1 MVRKR
6 GNAAVELMSLQ
17 FVSALAAIV
26 VIDLVLAGDN
36 AIVIALAARKV
47 PRHLQRRAILWG
59 TVGAIAVRSTL
70 TIVVVWL
77 LKIPGLLLAGGALLI
92 WIAYKLLVPE
102 QENGHSSE
110 DGSASFL
117 GAMRTIIVAD
127 TVMGLDNVLAVAGA
141 AHGSYLLVVLGL
153 LISVPIV
160 VWGSTLILKFI
171 ERHPAFVY
179 VGAGVLAATAV
190 KMMLQEPLLARH
202 LPPSDLVKAL
212 LYLVVVPGVLW
223 AGFARNHRRL
233 ESRIHARLASFA
245 DASLGVFRNSNSD
258 QGDTAMKRV
267 LIPVDGS
274 QNAIAAVRHV
284 VDEFMHD
291 TAMEIHLLNVQ
302 TPLSRHV
309 GRFVSRRDASA
320 YHREQTEQA
329 LAPARRIL
337 EQRGVP
343 HVAHSAIGERAKLIV
358 DTARRLHCSHIVMG
372 TARKNSLTRMLEDSV
387 TNQVLEKTSVPVEV
401 IAGTAVSRLER
412 LALPAGIGAAILT
425 LLYAIAD

>member
-1 MVRKR
+1 
-6 GNAAVELMSLQ
+6 
-17 FVSALAAIV
+17 
-26 VIDLVLAGDN
+26 
-36 AIVIALAARKV
+36 
-47 PRHLQRRAILWG
+47 
-59 TVGAIAVRSTL
+59 
-70 TIVVVWL
+70 
-77 LKIPGLLLAGGALLI
+77 
-92 WIAYKLLVPE
+92 
-102 QENGHSSE
+102 
-110 DGSASFL
+110 
-117 GAMRTIIVAD
+117 
-127 TVMGLDNVLAVAGA
+127 
-141 AHGSYLLVVLGL
+141 
-153 LISVPIV
+153 
-160 VWGSTLILKFI
+160 
-171 ERHPAFVY
+171 
-179 VGAGVLAATAV
+179 
-190 KMMLQEPLLARH
+190 MMLQEPLLARH

-212 LYLVVVPGVLW
+212 LYLLIVPGVLW

-245 DASLGVFRNSNSD
+245 DANLGVFRNSIPD
-258 QGDTAMKRV
+258 LGDTAMKRV

-284 VDEFMHD
+284 VDEFAHD

-337 EQRGVP
+337 ERRGVP
-343 HVAHSAIGERAKLIV
+343 HVAHSAIGDRARLIV

-372 TARKNSLTRMLEDSV
+372 TARKNSFTRMLEDSV

-412 LALPAGIGAAILT
+412 LVLPAGIGAAILT
-425 LLYAIAD
+425 LLFAIAD